1 MPPDSK
7 DLKSDG
13 PWRAY
18 VIRQSEEN
26 FISLKGAPGTSTADY
41 TFQYANEVAT
51 RQSVEGASN
60 TFMDFD
66 VIFNGT
72 ASKPRYAIIR
82 VEYNYCSCYHLIF
95 VRQGYGADDTFGDGR
110 VWCTGN
116 AIDQNNVA
124 QNPLDEGSL
133 FRFGN

>member
-1 MPPDSK
+1 M
-7 DLKSDG
+7 
-13 PWRAY
+13 
-18 VIRQSEEN
+18 
-26 FISLKGAPGTSTADY
+26 
-41 TFQYANEVAT
+41 T

-95 VRQGYGADDTFGDGR
+95 VRQGYEADDTFGDGR

-133 FRFGN
+133 FRFGKLDRHSVGEQRQQQVSLAFGPA